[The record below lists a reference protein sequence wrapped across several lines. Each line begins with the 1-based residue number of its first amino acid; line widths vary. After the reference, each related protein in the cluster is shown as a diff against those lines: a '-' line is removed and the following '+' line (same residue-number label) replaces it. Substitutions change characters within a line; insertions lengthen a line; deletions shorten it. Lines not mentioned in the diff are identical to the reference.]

1 MRREHSLWA
10 GALLALLSG
19 CSGFRPQPLQSA
31 QVEAVLADPTSEQL
45 TTQAAAIR
53 HPLIAPVNL
62 DFAQALSLDAVSV
75 IAVVASPELLAL
87 RAQEQVADAQV
98 FASGL
103 FPDPQLSL
111 SFDRVLSPTGEGLV
125 TGFVGGLSFDALG
138 DLFVRRKQVNIARSL
153 REQLRLD
160 IAWAEW
166 NTAGNARL
174 LATRLVYLRAASKQA
189 AAADLLATQ
198 TLQQVQA
205 AVSKGHLTGAD
216 LQIQTQLAADAA
228 LRSAA
233 LQREQEDTRQQLNRL
248 LGLSPAT
255 VLQLDVPVSTDGGH
269 LPDVQTALAAAR
281 RQRLDLQA
289 LAQGYEAQQQ
299 GLQRAV
305 LGQYPRVGLT
315 LNRGRDTSA
324 VHSWG
329 PAVSFDLPL
338 WNRNRGEIAVGRADL
353 AQSQAEYAARLHQTR
368 ADIAALL
375 AALHNDQLLLQAGQ
389 QRAASLSRL
398 AADYRLAQA
407 QGAVTRLVADNA
419 QLAALDSQLKTL
431 ELQQASR
438 EERIGLSLLTGEPFP

>member
-1 MRREHSLWA
+1 MRREHSLLA
-10 GALLALLSG
+10 GALLALLSA
-19 CSGFRPQPLQSA
+19 CSGYRPQPLQSA

-53 HPLIAPVNL
+53 HPLIAPVKL
-62 DFAQALSLDAVSV
+62 DFAQALSLDAISV

-111 SFDRVLSPTGEGLV
+111 SVDRVLSPTGEGLV

-138 DLFVRRKQVNIARSL
+138 ELFVRRKQVNIARSL

-174 LATRLVYLRAASKQA
+174 LATRLVYLQAAVPVA
-189 AAADLLATQ
+189 AAADELAAQ
-198 TLQQVQA
+198 TLVQVQA
-205 AVSKGHLTGAD
+205 AVRQARLKGDD
-216 LQIQTQLAADAA
+216 LQTQTQLAADAA
-228 LRSAA
+228 VRAATLR
-233 LQREQEDTRQQLNRL
+233 REQEDTRQQLNSL

-255 VLQLDVPVSTDGGH
+255 LLQLDVTLAADNAL
-269 LPDVQTALAAAR
+269 LPDAQTAFVVAR

-289 LAQGYEAQQQ
+289 LAQGFEAQQQ
-299 GLQRAV
+299 GLKRAV
-305 LGQYPRVGLT
+305 MGQYPRVALT
-315 LNRGRDTSA
+315 LNRGRDSSA

-375 AALHNDQLLLQAGQ
+375 AALQSDALLLQAGQ

-419 QLAALDSQLKTL
+419 QLAALDSQLKAL
-431 ELQQASR
+431 ELQQASG

>member
-1 MRREHSLWA
+1 MRREHSLLA
-10 GALLALLSG
+10 GALLALLSA
-19 CSGFRPQPLQSA
+19 CSGYRPQPLQSA
-31 QVEAVLADPTSEQL
+31 QVEAVLADPSNEQL

-53 HPLIAPVNL
+53 HPLIAAVPL
-62 DFAQALSLDAVSV
+62 DFSKPLTLDAVSV
-75 IAVVASPELLAL
+75 IAVVASPDLLAL
-87 RAQEQVADAQV
+87 RAQQQVADAQV

-103 FPDPQLSL
+103 FPDPQFSL
-111 SFDRVLSPTGEGLV
+111 SVDRVLSPAGEGLV
-125 TGFVGGLSFDALG
+125 TGYMGGLSLEALG
-138 DLFVRRKQVNIARSL
+138 DLFVHRQQVSIARSL
-153 REQLRLD
+153 REQLHLD

-174 LATRLVYLRAASKQA
+174 LASRLVYQQRALQVA
-189 AAADLLATQ
+189 AAADELAAQ
-198 TLQQVQA
+198 TLVQVQA
-205 AVSKGHLTGAD
+205 AVHQAALKGDD
-216 LQIQTQLAADAA
+216 LQTQTQLAADAA
-228 LRSAA
+228 VRAATLR
-233 LQREQEDTRQQLNRL
+233 REQEDTRQQLNSL

-255 VLQLDVPVSTDGGH
+255 LLQLDLTRAADSAL
-269 LPDVQTALAAAR
+269 LPDVQTAFAVAR

-299 GLQRAV
+299 GLKRAV

-338 WNRNRGEIAVGRADL
+338 WNRNRGEIAVGRAGL

-375 AALHNDQLLLQAGQ
+375 AALHSDRQLLQTWQQQAATLNG
-389 QRAASLSRL
+389 L
-398 AADYRLAQA
+398 AADYRLALA
-407 QGAVTRLVADNA
+407 RGAVTRLVADNA
-419 QLAALDSQLKTL
+419 QLAALDSQLKAM
-431 ELQQASR
+431 ELQQAGR